1 MNTPTTEQKIEQ
13 YEKFLHNINLMMI
26 CGNRDGIQKLLN
38 NADNWSYSHRKG
50 EFTDEE
56 RQEAIDKAFW
66 KLNNINLY
74 ENV

>member
-26 CGNRDGIQKLLN
+26 MGNQEGVQKLLN
-38 NADNWSYSHRKG
+38 NADAWSYSHRRG

-56 RQEAIDKAFW
+56 RQEMIDKAFW

-74 ENV
+74 ENI